1 MFTPMPEPHPI
12 NQTLLHLLDNQ
23 RSRTRY
29 ALEGLGPEAFAR
41 DPDGDCHSIQ
51 QIGEHLISLRG
62 FQLMLLGSDSVTEMP
77 DNKAGSADELTT
89 KLEKATGLL
98 IRAIEEHD
106 PDDWHAQP
114 TEPRDDGPWND
125 LPTLLRVIR
134 PINDF
139 TNHLGAIRA
148 LRSTFGNPAEQ
159 TQ

>member
-1 MFTPMPEPHPI
+1 VADFHPI

-23 RSRTRY
+23 ENRTRC
-29 ALEGLGPEAFAR
+29 ALEGLAPEAFTR
-41 DPDGDCHSIQ
+41 SPGSPDGDCHSIQ
-51 QIGEHLISLRG
+51 QIGEHLIELRG
-62 FQLMLLGSDSVTEMP
+62 FQLMLLGSDLAKDMPEGSV
-77 DNKAGSADELTT
+77 ASVDELTT
-89 KLEKATGLL
+89 KLETATALL
-98 IRAIEEHD
+98 VRAIESHD

-125 LPTLLRVIR
+125 QPTLIRVIR

-148 LRSTFGNPAEQ
+148 LRRVFGNPAEQ

>member
-1 MFTPMPEPHPI
+1 MSEPHPI

-23 RSRTRY
+23 QSRTHF
-29 ALEGLGPEAFAR
+29 ALQNLTPEAFTR
-41 DPDGDCHSIQ
+41 SPGSPGGDCHSIQ
-51 QIGEHLISLRG
+51 QIGEHLIELRG
-62 FQLMLLGSDSVTEMP
+62 FQLMLLGSDSVKDMP
-77 DNKAGSADELTT
+77 DNKVGSVDELTT

-98 IRAIEEHD
+98 REAVESHD
-106 PDDWHAQP
+106 PEDWHAQP

-125 LPTLLRVIR
+125 LPTLIRVIR

-148 LRSTFGNPAEQ
+148 LRRVFGNPAEQ

>member
-1 MFTPMPEPHPI
+1 MKAHPI

-23 RSRTRY
+23 ADRTHW
-29 ALEGLGPEAFAR
+29 ALEGLDSPIFTR

-51 QIGEHLISLRG
+51 QIGEHLIELRG
-62 FQLMLLGSDSVTEMP
+62 FQLMLLGSDLAKDMPEGSV
-77 DNKAGSADELTT
+77 ASVDELTT
-89 KLEKATGLL
+89 KLETATALL
-98 IRAIEEHD
+98 VRAIESHD

-125 LPTLLRVIR
+125 QPTLIRVIR

-148 LRSTFGNPAEQ
+148 LRRVFGNPAEQ